1 MDYCTPDDV
10 AAVIPRQTL
19 IELTQD
25 GVSMA
30 IGQALPEVVNEAV
43 VSEAI
48 RYAVEL
54 IDAHL
59 RGRYTLPL
67 TQVPTVLKDLALNLV
82 CHALYRRRPEGDLP
96 DAVKES
102 TRATEKTLVALRD
115 GKLTLGIQATQRD
128 MPEPGEYR
136 VRSRER
142 QFGGRDGLLERY

>member
-1 MDYCTPDDV
+1 
-10 AAVIPRQTL
+10 
-19 IELTQD
+19 
-25 GVSMA
+25 MA
-30 IGQALPEVVNEAV
+30 IGQALPDVVNETV
-43 VSEAI
+43 VSEVI

-102 TRATEKTLVALRD
+102 YRATEKTLVALRD
-115 GKLTLGIQATQRD
+115 GKLTLGIQATQKD
-128 MPEPGEYR
+128 MPEPGNTVSAAGNGSSVAVMACWSATDGYLHPTEC
-136 VRSRER
+136 
-142 QFGGRDGLLERY
+142 GG

>member
-30 IGQALPEVVNEAV
+30 IGQALPELVNEAV

-59 RGRYTLPL
+59 RERYTLTL
-67 TQVPTVLKDLALNLV
+67 TQVPTVLKDFALNLV

-96 DAVKES
+96 EAVKES
-102 TRATEKTLVALRD
+102 YCATEKTLVALRD

-128 MPEPGEYR
+128 MPEPGEC

-142 QFGGRDGLLERY
+142 QFGGPDGLLERY

>member
-30 IGQALPEVVNEAV
+30 IGQALPEVVNETV

-102 TRATEKTLVALRD
+102 YRATEKTLVALRD
-115 GKLTLGIQATQRD
+115 GKLTLGIQATQKD
-128 MPEPGEYR
+128 MPEPGECR

>member
-1 MDYCTPDDV
+1 
-10 AAVIPRQTL
+10 
-19 IELTQD
+19 
-25 GVSMA
+25 MA
-30 IGQALPEVVNEAV
+30 IGQSLPEVVNETV

-67 TQVPTVLKDLALNLV
+67 TQVPTVLRDLALNLV

-96 DAVKES
+96 EAAKES
-102 TRATEKTLVALRD
+102 YRATEKTLVALRD
-115 GKLTLGIQATQRD
+115 GKLTLGIQATQKD

-142 QFGGRDGLLERY
+142 QFGGPDGLLERY